1 MEYGLAGPSQQGME
15 ETRFRSVP
23 GSPLAAE
30 HPSELQWALARG
42 AGELRDLERRIQRI
56 QASTERVLA
65 SSRGLVP
72 AYSPLAAEIAEAA
85 EEAQRAQAQIGS
97 ARAFLENTA
106 APLGAATSFAAAGAV
121 ADVNRIFQSARSPG
135 FAGGS
140 IRQPA
145 LEIWDNGKE
154 FIVRAEL
161 PGMTK
166 EDIEVQATEAS
177 LRVIAEQEDESI
189 QAGQLVSAERLA
201 KQFERTVALPDYVVP
216 SKSVAAFRDGV
227 LEVTLPKKHPGE
239 PAQHLTLK

>member
-1 MEYGLAGPSQQGME
+1 MEYGLSGPSQQGIG
-15 ETRFRSVP
+15 ETRFRSVS
-23 GSPLAAE
+23 GSPVAAAQ
-30 HPSELQWALARG
+30 PSELQWALARG

-56 QASTERVLA
+56 QASTERVLV

-85 EEAQRAQAQIGS
+85 EEAQRAQQQIGS

-106 APLGAATSFAAAGAV
+106 EPMSPAGAFAATGSVAGLSLT
-121 ADVNRIFQSARSPG
+121 FQGARSAG
-135 FAGGS
+135 LAGGF

-154 FIVRAEL
+154 FLVRAEL

-166 EDIEVQATEAS
+166 EDIEVQAAEGS
-177 LRVIAEQEDESI
+177 LHVVAEQENETI
-189 QAGQLVSAERLA
+189 EAGQLVSAERLA
-201 KQFERTVALPDYVVP
+201 KEFERTVSLPDYVVP
-216 SKSVAAFRDGV
+216 SKAVAAFRDGV

-239 PAQHLTLK
+239 PAQRLTLK